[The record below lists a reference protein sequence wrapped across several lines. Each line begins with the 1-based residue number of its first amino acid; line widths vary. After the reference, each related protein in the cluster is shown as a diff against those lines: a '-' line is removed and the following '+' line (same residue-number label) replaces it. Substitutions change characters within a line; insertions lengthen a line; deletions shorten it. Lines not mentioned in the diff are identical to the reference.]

1 MEKYGAEVMLR
12 GGISKEEIEETR
24 RSIRIGDTVGYRMLI
39 SVTTERD
46 VRYVDHRVD
55 ATVVAKYPHLVE
67 VVPVGDKR
75 RLPIRTVTYTEIV
88 MDQRKQEKKYSGTRE
103 GRRK

>member
-1 MEKYGAEVMLR
+1 MAKYGSEVMLR

-24 RSIRIGDTVGYRMLI
+24 RSIRIGDTVGYRMAFC
-39 SVTTERD
+39 VTTD
-46 VRYVDHRVD
+46 KDIKYVEHRVD
-55 ATVVAKYPHLVE
+55 AVVVAKYPHLVE

-75 RLPIRTVTYTEIV
+75 KLPIRTVTYTEIA